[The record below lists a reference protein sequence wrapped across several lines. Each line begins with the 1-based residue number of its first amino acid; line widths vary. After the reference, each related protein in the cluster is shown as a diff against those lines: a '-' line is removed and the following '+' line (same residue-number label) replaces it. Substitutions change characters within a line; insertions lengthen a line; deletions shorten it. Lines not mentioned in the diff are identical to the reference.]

1 MDFSLISSAV
11 TAINGAI
18 DLGKGALSIR
28 DEAKAMD
35 IVRAMNEKLLDA
47 QQRLFELGAAINAL
61 QHENFQAAQELREVR
76 EALAERVRYS
86 LVELSAGQFTYRV
99 NPSPALGGSL
109 DPASTQP
116 DHYICQKCFDGP
128 TKEKV
133 ILQRR
138 FRPGGSS
145 SYWHCAGCKMGWAFS
160 E

>member
-76 EALAERVRYS
+76 EALAERGRYT
-86 LVELSAGQFTYRV
+86 LVAISDGQFAYRV
-99 NPSPALGGSL
+99 NPTPALGGTG
-109 DPASTQP
+109 DPGLTEP
-116 DHYICQKCFDGP
+116 DHYVCQKCFDGP
-128 TKEKV
+128 GKDKV
-133 ILQRR
+133 VLQRR
-138 FRPGGSS
+138 GMLGGGR
-145 SYWHCAGCKMGWAFS
+145 YLECPGCKVTFAWPQ
-160 E
+160 